1 MIDDATLFDFSRSC
15 AREYCRR
22 FNSTNL
28 DDATQEASLYLL
40 EHRDRWN
47 RPRNYLRKRVVY
59 ELVRKYQNESG
70 LRRKNKLRKVE
81 LDVFQL
87 TKKKREDPDAEEAR
101 EIVEEAVKD
110 GKLEDVRE
118 VVELIVDGWDRKQI
132 AKKLGVRF
140 CDVSEIYR
148 RFFQELRKYDDA
160 DEEPTE
166 QEKKDFPLLYLEE

>member
-40 EHRDRWN
+40 QHREKWN

-70 LRRKNKLRKVE
+70 LRRKNKLHKVE

-87 TKKKREDPDAEEAR
+87 TRKKREDPDAEEAR

-118 VVELIVDGWDRKQI
+118 VVELIVDGWNRKQI
-132 AKKLGVRF
+132 AKKLGVPFR
-140 CDVSEIYR
+140 DVSEVYKTFLR
-148 RFFQELRKYDDA
+148 ELRKFGEPS
-160 DEEPTE
+160 EE
-166 QEKKDFPLLYLEE
+166 EKKKFPLLYLKD

>member
-40 EHRDRWN
+40 EHREKWN

-118 VVELIVDGWDRKQI
+118 VVELIVDGWNRKQI
-132 AKKLGVRF
+132 AKKFGVPFR
-140 CDVSEIYR
+140 DVSSIYK
-148 RFFQELRKYDDA
+148 RFLRELRKFK
-160 DEEPTE
+160 EPSE
-166 QEKKDFPLLYLEE
+166 QEKKDFPLLYLNG

>member
-70 LRRKNKLRKVE
+70 LRRKNKLHKVE

-87 TKKKREDPDAEEAR
+87 TRKKREDPDAEEAR

-118 VVELIVDGWDRKQI
+118 VVELIVDGWNRKQI
-132 AKKLGVRF
+132 ARKLGVPFR
-140 CDVSEIYR
+140 DVSEVYKTFLR
-148 RFFQELRKYDDA
+148 ELKKYGEPS
-160 DEEPTE
+160 EE
-166 QEKKDFPLLYLEE
+166 EKKKFPLLYLKD

>member
-70 LRRKNKLRKVE
+70 LRRKNKLHKVE

-87 TKKKREDPDAEEAR
+87 TRKKREDPDAEEAR

-118 VVELIVDGWDRKQI
+118 VVELIVDGWNRKQI
-132 AKKLGVRF
+132 AKKLGVPFR
-140 CDVSEIYR
+140 DVSEVYKTFLR
-148 RFFQELRKYDDA
+148 ELRKF
-160 DEEPTE
+160 DEPSEE
-166 QEKKDFPLLYLEE
+166 EKKKFPLLYLKD

>member
-40 EHRDRWN
+40 QHREKWN

-70 LRRKNKLRKVE
+70 LRRKNKLHKVE

-118 VVELIVDGWDRKQI
+118 VVELIVDGWNRKQI
-132 AKKLGVRF
+132 AKKLGVPFR
-140 CDVSEIYR
+140 DVSEVYKTFLR
-148 RFFQELRKYDDA
+148 ELRKFGEPS
-160 DEEPTE
+160 EE
-166 QEKKDFPLLYLEE
+166 EKKKFPLLYLKD

>member
-22 FNSTNL
+22 FSSTNL
-28 DDATQEASLYLL
+28 DDATQDASLYLL

-70 LRRKNKLRKVE
+70 LRRKNKLRKVD

-87 TKKKREDPDAEEAR
+87 SKKKKRDDPDAEEAR
-101 EIVEEAVKD
+101 EIVEEAIKD
-110 GKLEDVRE
+110 GKLEQDRE
-118 VVELIVDGWDRKQI
+118 IVELIIDGWNRTRIARKL
-132 AKKLGVRF
+132 ALPF
-140 CDVSEIYR
+140 CDVSDVYK
-148 RFFQELRKYDDA
+148 RFLRELRKF
-160 DEEPTE
+160 DEPSEE
-166 QEKKDFPLLYLEE
+166 EKKRLPAPLS

>member
-40 EHRDRWN
+40 EHREKWN
-47 RPRNYLRKRVVY
+47 HPRNYLRKRVVY

-87 TKKKREDPDAEEAR
+87 TRKKREDPDAEEAR

-118 VVELIVDGWDRKQI
+118 VVELIVDGWNRKQI
-132 AKKLGVRF
+132 AKKLGVPFR
-140 CDVSEIYR
+140 DVSEVYKT
-148 RFFQELRKYDDA
+148 FLCELKKYGEPS
-160 DEEPTE
+160 EE
-166 QEKKDFPLLYLEE
+166 EKKKFPLLYLKD

>member
-1 MIDDATLFDFSRSC
+1 MIDDATLFDFARSC

-22 FNSTNL
+22 FSSTNL

-87 TKKKREDPDAEEAR
+87 TRKKREDPDAEEAR
-101 EIVEEAVKD
+101 EIVEEAIKD

-118 VVELIVDGWDRKQI
+118 VVELIVDGWNRKQI
-132 AKKLGVRF
+132 ARKLGVPFR
-140 CDVSEIYR
+140 DVSEVYKTFLR
-148 RFFQELRKYDDA
+148 ELKKYGEPS
-160 DEEPTE
+160 EE
-166 QEKKDFPLLYLEE
+166 EKKKFPLLYLKD

>member
-22 FNSTNL
+22 FNSTNI
-28 DDATQEASLYLL
+28 DDATQETSLYLL

-87 TKKKREDPDAEEAR
+87 TRKKREDPDAEEAR
-101 EIVEEAVKD
+101 EIVEEAIKD

-118 VVELIVDGWDRKQI
+118 VVELIVDGWNRKQI
-132 AKKLGVRF
+132 ARKLGVPFR
-140 CDVSEIYR
+140 DVSSVYKTFLR
-148 RFFQELRKYDDA
+148 ELKKYG
-160 DEEPTE
+160 EPTE

>member
-40 EHRDRWN
+40 QHRDRWN
-47 RPRNYLRKRVVY
+47 RPRNYLRKRVVF
-59 ELVRKYQNESG
+59 ELVRRYQNESG

-87 TKKKREDPDAEEAR
+87 SRKKREDPDAEEAR

-118 VVELIVDGWDRKQI
+118 VVELIVDGWNRKQI
-132 AKKLGVRF
+132 AKKLGVPFR
-140 CDVSEIYR
+140 DVSEVYKTFLR
-148 RFFQELRKYDDA
+148 ELKKYGEPS
-160 DEEPTE
+160 EE
-166 QEKKDFPLLYLEE
+166 EKKKFPLLYLKD